1 MFEVLKLNVGGKLF
15 ETQPETL
22 TDGDRVEGSR
32 LQATFANNPELQ
44 QKAASNEQ
52 FFIDRNPD
60 TFQYILNWIR
70 SGCLSR
76 DVLKDPCLKQ
86 RVLIE
91 ARFFQLPQLVMA
103 LEDDANPSSEQH
115 DPTQPLPDHPL
126 EAIMHLNVGGTRFQT
141 TLETLTTNER
151 AQGSR
156 LQATFENSDRPWS
169 KINFFIDR
177 NPELFAHI
185 LDWLR
190 TGQLHTNLLLNHQ
203 SFRAE
208 AAFFELSLLEEALRP
223 ELTRLLQAAA
233 QATRERGDPF
243 DASFADLSGFD
254 LSNLDMTGW
263 DLRGANLT
271 GANLTNASL
280 TGATLGRVN
289 LTNAKMQG
297 VNLTN
302 ANLKNAKLDSAN
314 LTNATLNSTTKLD
327 GADLSNANL
336 SGATLQ
342 GVNLTTAA
350 KLDHVTLSNANLTKA
365 NLTGANLTNA
375 NLTGATLARVNVK
388 GCNFNSAV
396 LAKSTI
402 EGKPGVALEKRRVP
416 LLVYLHQSHT
426 RLLLSL

>member
-1 MFEVLKLNVGGKLF
+1 
-15 ETQPETL
+15 
-22 TDGDRVEGSR
+22 
-32 LQATFANNPELQ
+32 
-44 QKAASNEQ
+44 
-52 FFIDRNPD
+52 
-60 TFQYILNWIR
+60 
-70 SGCLSR
+70 
-76 DVLKDPCLKQ
+76 
-86 RVLIE
+86 
-91 ARFFQLPQLVMA
+91 
-103 LEDDANPSSEQH
+103 
-115 DPTQPLPDHPL
+115 
-126 EAIMHLNVGGTRFQT
+126 MHLNVGGTRFQT

-271 GANLTNASL
+271 GANLTN
-280 TGATLGRVN
+280 
-289 LTNAKMQG
+289 

-302 ANLKNAKLDSAN
+302 ANLGRAN
-314 LTNATLNSTTKLD
+314 LTNAKLDGKTKLD
-327 GADLSNANL
+327 GADLSR
-336 SGATLQ
+336 
-342 GVNLTTAA
+342 
-350 KLDHVTLSNANLTKA
+350 
-365 NLTGANLTNA
+365 A